1 MSPVEEREAAR
12 RHLVWLEWLGCQ
24 PEAID
29 EFLGLTAGV
38 TRLVMQDHRPTA
50 NGEGEPRG

>member
-12 RHLVWLEWLGCQ
+12 RHLIWIDLLGCQ

-38 TRLVMQDHRPTA
+38 TAQVLAEQQTLSRKA
-50 NGEGEPRG
+50 G